1 MVGTLAG
8 SAAAAQDAR
17 LHALVWICCLCGYD
31 VPSLPIH
38 KTRQSLIRF
47 LIALLAS
54 AVLLAW
60 GSLYAHA
67 HGWIGVLPSFFYQ
80 TLIFLV
86 FSTAIIYLYLY
97 RSNKTGLF
105 LHLYLLTMVVKF
117 IAYGAYNLFV
127 ILEDKAGADTN
138 VVFFML
144 GYFIFTVVEIA
155 FLYHRIT
162 SGGER

>member
-1 MVGTLAG
+1 MAGTLAG
-8 SAAAAQDAR
+8 PPAAAQNAR
-17 LHALVWICCLCGYD
+17 LHAVVWIRGVCGDD
-31 VPSLPIH
+31 VPGLPVH

-54 AVLLAW
+54 AVLLAL

-67 HGWIGVLPSFFYQ
+67 HGWIPTLPSFFYQ

-127 ILEDKAGADTN
+127 ILEDKPGAVSN
-138 VVFFML
+138 VIFFML

-155 FLYHRIT
+155 FLYRRIT
-162 SGGER
+162 SGGDR

>member
-1 MVGTLAG
+1 M
-8 SAAAAQDAR
+8 
-17 LHALVWICCLCGYD
+17 
-31 VPSLPIH
+31 
-38 KTRQSLIRF
+38 IRF
-47 LIALLAS
+47 LIALLAC
-54 AVLLAW
+54 AVLLAL

-127 ILEDKAGADTN
+127 ILEDKPGAVVN

-155 FLYHRIT
+155 FLYRRIT

>member
-1 MVGTLAG
+1 M
-8 SAAAAQDAR
+8 
-17 LHALVWICCLCGYD
+17 
-31 VPSLPIH
+31 
-38 KTRQSLIRF
+38 IRF

-54 AVLLAW
+54 AGLLAL
-60 GSLYAHA
+60 GGLYAHA
-67 HGWIGVLPSFFYQ
+67 HGWIVALPSFFYQ

-86 FSTAIIYLYLY
+86 FSTAMIFRYLYK
-97 RSNKTGLF
+97 SNKTGLF
-105 LHLYLLTMVVKF
+105 LQLYLLTMVVKF

-127 ILEDKAGADTN
+127 ILEDKPGAASN
-138 VVFFML
+138 VIFFML